1 MPADPAAF
9 FEWFFEQ
16 QKGWGLEMY
25 EQDWMV
31 TEYEGVEALQTNLTL
46 ADDWLAGMASG
57 AAKANLTVQ

>member
-1 MPADPAAF
+1 
-9 FEWFFEQ
+9 
-16 QKGWGLEMY
+16 MY